1 MSPSAESMEARDAGS
16 VEAEGAT
23 VIDSFEKE
31 NTALAEIIP
40 EQFAERVDMARE
52 ENGRIGGALQRF
64 QGKAARMVGMTM
76 LGLSVSWG
84 IPHGAEAAGPQHK
97 VEMKDDRYERAEQ
110 ALQESG
116 LRLAPPREGALSKDM
131 HYLERLIE
139 TERFLVSRLYSE
151 LQELA
156 VQIGRAEMGNKPAGL
171 LFKLQAEN
179 VEKYIN
185 KAEKVK
191 QAAAG
196 FSGDRSP
203 HEHIYGVAKETL
215 QKAKRM
221 LQDAE
226 RPSDRQQK
234 IWKTQEMI
242 DKLEEKDKKEKM
254 GLEHKEAGLL
264 KELQGKIKELK
275 EKPHETAPSHPVLQE
290 KKTSSPSER
299 QKQQETPSDA
309 LERIR
314 KDLQGHR
321 ERIEQLAPKMQ
332 EEMKK
337 ILTPQE
343 KK

>member
-1 MSPSAESMEARDAGS
+1 MNEKLEIPSSAESMEAQDAGKN
-16 VEAEGAT
+16 EAEGIA
-23 VIDSFEKE
+23 VIDFFGKE

-76 LGLSVSWG
+76 LGLSLSWG
-84 IPHGAEAAGPQHK
+84 MPHGAEAAGPQHK
-97 VEMKDDRYERAEQ
+97 VEMKDGRYEQAEQ

-116 LRLAPPREGALSKDM
+116 LRLASPREGALSKDM

-139 TERFLVSRLYSE
+139 TERFLASRLYSE

-156 VQIGRAEMGNKPAGL
+156 VQIGRAEMGNKPAGF
-171 LFKLQAEN
+171 LFKLQMEN
-179 VEKYIN
+179 VEQYVN

-196 FSGDRSP
+196 FSGERSP
-203 HEHIYGVAKETL
+203 HEHIYAAAKETL
-215 QKAKRM
+215 QKAKQM

-226 RPSDRQQK
+226 HPSEQQQK
-234 IWKTQEMI
+234 IWKMQETI
-242 DKLEEKDKKEKM
+242 DRLEEKQKKEKL
-254 GLEHKEAGLL
+254 GLEYKEMELL
-264 KELQGKIKELK
+264 KELRGSMKQLK
-275 EKPHETAPSHPVLQE
+275 EKPQEALPSRSILQ
-290 KKTSSPSER
+290 ER
-299 QKQQETPSDA
+299 QKSGETSADA

-314 KDLQGHR
+314 KDLQGSR
-321 ERIEQLAPKMQ
+321 ERIEQLVPKMQ
-332 EEMKK
+332 EEIRK
-337 ILTPQE
+337 ILAPQE